1 MLIRLWKV
9 EMSDCLF
16 CKIVSGE
23 IPCDKIYEN
32 DKLIAFRDIDPKA
45 PTHILVIPKKHI
57 SSINELEISDQNL
70 AGEILLAAKEIAR
83 IENIESS
90 GYRTI
95 FNTNNDGGQTV
106 YHIHMH
112 VMGGR
117 QLHWPPGEV
126 II

>member
-9 EMSDCLF
+9 DMSDCLF

-23 IPCDKIYEN
+23 ISCDKLYEN

-45 PTHILVIPKKHI
+45 PIHILVIPKKHI
-57 SSINELEISDQNL
+57 RSINELEISDQNL
-70 AGEILLAAKEIAR
+70 AGEILLAAKEIAS

-95 FNTNNDGGQTV
+95 FNTNSDGGQTV

-117 QLHWPPGEV
+117 QLHWPPG
-126 II
+126 

>member
-1 MLIRLWKV
+1 MLIRLWKMD
-9 EMSDCLF
+9 MSDCLF

-23 IPCDKIYEN
+23 IPCDKLYEN

-57 SSINELEISDQNL
+57 RSINELDISDQNL
-70 AGEILLAAKEIAR
+70 AGEILLTAKEIAK

-95 FNTNNDGGQTV
+95 FNTNSDGGQTV

-117 QLHWPPGEV
+117 QLHWPPG
-126 II
+126 

>member
-9 EMSDCLF
+9 DMSDCLF

-23 IPCDKIYEN
+23 ISCDKLYEN
-32 DKLIAFRDIDPKA
+32 DKLVAFRDIDPQA

-57 SSINELEISDQNL
+57 RSINELEISDQNL
-70 AGEILLAAKEIAR
+70 AGEILLAAKEIAS

-95 FNTNNDGGQTV
+95 FNCNEDGGQTV
-106 YHIHMH
+106 YHIHLH
-112 VMGGR
+112 LIGGR
-117 QLHWPPGEV
+117 TLGWPPG
-126 II
+126 

>member
-9 EMSDCLF
+9 DMSDCLF

-23 IPCDKIYEN
+23 IPCDKLYEN

-45 PTHILVIPKKHI
+45 PTHILDIPKKHI
-57 SSINELEISDQNL
+57 RSINELDISDQNL
-70 AGEILLAAKEIAR
+70 AGEILLTAKEIAK

-95 FNTNNDGGQTV
+95 FNTNSDGGQTV

-117 QLHWPPGEV
+117 QLHWPPG
-126 II
+126 

>member
-9 EMSDCLF
+9 DMSDCLF

-23 IPCDKIYEN
+23 IPCDKLYEN
-32 DKLIAFRDIDPKA
+32 DKLIAFRDIDPQA

-57 SSINELEISDQNL
+57 RSINELEISDQNL
-70 AGEILLAAKEIAR
+70 AGEILLAAKEIAS

-95 FNTNNDGGQTV
+95 FNTNSDGGQTV

-117 QLHWPPGEV
+117 QLHWPPG
-126 II
+126 

>member
-9 EMSDCLF
+9 DMSDCLF

-57 SSINELEISDQNL
+57 RSINELEISDQNL
-70 AGEILLAAKEIAR
+70 AGELLLAAKEIAS

-95 FNTNNDGGQTV
+95 FNTNSDGGQTV

-117 QLHWPPGEV
+117 QLHWPPG
-126 II
+126 

>member
-9 EMSDCLF
+9 DMSDCLF

-45 PTHILVIPKKHI
+45 PPHILVIPKNHI
-57 SSINELEISDQNL
+57 RSINELEISDQNL
-70 AGEILLAAKEIAR
+70 AGEILLAAKEIAS

-95 FNTNNDGGQTV
+95 FNTNSDGGQTV

-117 QLHWPPGEV
+117 QLHWPPG
-126 II
+126 

>member
-9 EMSDCLF
+9 DMSDCLF

-117 QLHWPPGEV
+117 QLHWPPG
-126 II
+126 

>member
-9 EMSDCLF
+9 DMSDCLF
-16 CKIVSGE
+16 CKIVSGK
-23 IPCDKIYEN
+23 ISCDKLYEN

-45 PTHILVIPKKHI
+45 PIHILVIPKKHI
-57 SSINELEISDQNL
+57 RSINELEISDQKL
-70 AGEILLAAKEIAR
+70 AGDILLAAKEIAR

-95 FNTNNDGGQTV
+95 FNTNSDGGQTV

-117 QLHWPPGEV
+117 QLHWPPG
-126 II
+126 

>member
-9 EMSDCLF
+9 DMSDCLF

-57 SSINELEISDQNL
+57 RSINELEISDQNL
-70 AGEILLAAKEIAR
+70 AGEILLAAKEIAK

-117 QLHWPPGEV
+117 QLHWPPG
-126 II
+126 

>member
-57 SSINELEISDQNL
+57 RSINELETSDQNL

-117 QLHWPPGEV
+117 QLHWPPG
-126 II
+126 

>member
-9 EMSDCLF
+9 DMSDCLF

-23 IPCDKIYEN
+23 ISCDKLYEN
-32 DKLIAFRDIDPKA
+32 DKLVSFRDIDPKA

-57 SSINELEISDQNL
+57 RSINELEISDQNL
-70 AGEILLAAKEIAR
+70 AGEILLAAKEIAS

-95 FNTNNDGGQTV
+95 FNTNSDGGQTV

-117 QLHWPPGEV
+117 QLHWPPG
-126 II
+126 

>member
-1 MLIRLWKV
+1 MLIRLWKID
-9 EMSDCLF
+9 MSDCLF

-23 IPCDKIYEN
+23 IPCDKLYEN

-57 SSINELEISDQNL
+57 RSINELDIIDQNL
-70 AGEILLAAKEIAR
+70 AGEILLTAKEIAK
-83 IENIESS
+83 IENIKSS

-95 FNTNNDGGQTV
+95 FNTNSDGGQTV

-117 QLHWPPGEV
+117 QLHWPPG
-126 II
+126 

>member
-9 EMSDCLF
+9 DMSDCLF

-23 IPCDKIYEN
+23 ISCDKLYEN

-57 SSINELEISDQNL
+57 RSINELDISDQNL
-70 AGEILLAAKEIAR
+70 AGEILLAAKEIAS

-95 FNTNNDGGQTV
+95 FNTNSDGGQTV

-117 QLHWPPGEV
+117 QLHWPPG
-126 II
+126 

>member
-1 MLIRLWKV
+1 MLIILWKV
-9 EMSDCLF
+9 DMSECLF
-16 CKIVSGE
+16 CKIVSGQ
-23 IPCDKIYEN
+23 ISCDKLYEN
-32 DKLIAFRDIDPKA
+32 DKLVAFRDIDPKA

-57 SSINELEISDQNL
+57 RSINELEISDQNL
-70 AGEILLAAKEIAR
+70 AGEILLAAKEIAS

-95 FNTNNDGGQTV
+95 FNTNSDGGQTV

-117 QLHWPPGEV
+117 QLHWPPG
-126 II
+126 

>member
-1 MLIRLWKV
+1 MLIRLWK
-9 EMSDCLF
+9 MDMNDCLF
-16 CKIVSGE
+16 CKIVSRE
-23 IPCDKIYEN
+23 IPCDKLYEN

-57 SSINELEISDQNL
+57 RSINELDISDQNL
-70 AGEILLAAKEIAR
+70 AGEILLTAKEIAK

-95 FNTNNDGGQTV
+95 FNTNSDGGQTV

-117 QLHWPPGEV
+117 QLHWPPG
-126 II
+126 

>member
-1 MLIRLWKV
+1 
-9 EMSDCLF
+9 MSDCLF

-45 PTHILVIPKKHI
+45 PTHIQGIPKKHI
-57 SSINELEISDQNL
+57 RSINELEISDQSL
-70 AGEILLAAKEIAR
+70 AGDILLSAKEIAK
-83 IENIESS
+83 IEDIESS

-95 FNTNNDGGQTV
+95 FNTNSDGGQTV

-117 QLHWPPGEV
+117 QLHWPPG
-126 II
+126 

>member
-9 EMSDCLF
+9 DMSDCLF

-23 IPCDKIYEN
+23 ISCDKLYEN
-32 DKLIAFRDIDPKA
+32 DKLVAFRDIDPQA

-57 SSINELEISDQNL
+57 RSINELEISDQNL
-70 AGEILLAAKEIAR
+70 AGEILLAAKEIAS

-95 FNTNNDGGQTV
+95 FNTNSDGGQTV
-106 YHIHMH
+106 YHIHRH

-117 QLHWPPGEV
+117 QLHWPPG
-126 II
+126 

>member
-9 EMSDCLF
+9 DMSDCPF

-23 IPCDKIYEN
+23 ISCDKLYEN
-32 DKLIAFRDIDPKA
+32 DKLVAFRDIDPQA

-57 SSINELEISDQNL
+57 RSINELEISDQNL
-70 AGEILLAAKEIAR
+70 AGEILLAAKEIAS

-95 FNTNNDGGQTV
+95 FNTNSDGGQTV

-117 QLHWPPGEV
+117 QLHWPPG
-126 II
+126 

>member
-9 EMSDCLF
+9 DMSDCLF
-16 CKIVSGE
+16 CKIVSRE

-117 QLHWPPGEV
+117 QLHWPPG
-126 II
+126 

>member
-9 EMSDCLF
+9 DMSDCLF

-23 IPCDKIYEN
+23 ISCDKLYEN
-32 DKLIAFRDIDPKA
+32 DKLVAFRDIDPKA

-57 SSINELEISDQNL
+57 RSINELEISDQNL
-70 AGEILLAAKEIAR
+70 AGEILLAAKEIAS

-117 QLHWPPGEV
+117 QLHWPPG
-126 II
+126 

>member
-9 EMSDCLF
+9 DMSDCLF

-23 IPCDKIYEN
+23 ISCDKLYEN
-32 DKLIAFRDIDPKA
+32 DKLVAFRDIEPKA

-57 SSINELEISDQNL
+57 RSINELEISDQNL

-83 IENIESS
+83 IENIELS

-95 FNTNNDGGQTV
+95 FNTNSDGGQTV

-117 QLHWPPGEV
+117 QLHWPPG
-126 II
+126 

>member
-9 EMSDCLF
+9 DMSDCLF

-23 IPCDKIYEN
+23 ISCDKLYEN
-32 DKLIAFRDIDPKA
+32 DKLVAFRDIDPKA
-45 PTHILVIPKKHI
+45 PIHILVIPKKHI
-57 SSINELEISDQNL
+57 RSINELEISDQNL
-70 AGEILLAAKEIAR
+70 AGEILLAAKEIAS

-95 FNTNNDGGQTV
+95 FNTNSDGGQTV

-117 QLHWPPGEV
+117 QLHWPPG
-126 II
+126 

>member
-9 EMSDCLF
+9 DMSDCLF

-23 IPCDKIYEN
+23 ISCDKLYEN
-32 DKLIAFRDIDPKA
+32 DKLVAFRDIDPKA

-57 SSINELEISDQNL
+57 RSINELEISDQNL
-70 AGEILLAAKEIAR
+70 AGEILLAAKEIAS

-95 FNTNNDGGQTV
+95 FNTNSDGGQTV

-117 QLHWPPGEV
+117 QLHWPPG
-126 II
+126 

>member
-9 EMSDCLF
+9 DMSDCLF

-23 IPCDKIYEN
+23 ISCDKLYEN
-32 DKLIAFRDIDPKA
+32 DKLVAFRDIDPKA

-57 SSINELEISDQNL
+57 RSINELEISDQNL
-70 AGEILLAAKEIAR
+70 AGELLLAAKEIAS

-95 FNTNNDGGQTV
+95 FNTNSDGGQTV

-117 QLHWPPGEV
+117 QLHWPPG
-126 II
+126 